1 MKNWEALREWM
12 AGKTVR
18 YAGKDWASTWQ
29 LGPGTRPSV
38 VGRCLIEHPDG
49 WEVYVEPCTFLDAVK
64 RADNNRGDWWQRR
77 GRSIQIR
84 INSNGPSIC
93 FLECR
98 TRCGNISDLVFA
110 DYLATDWEAVEK
122 GDVPSNGRELYAEPC
137 NFLDAVKQAKGT
149 RGQWWRRRSRGIL
162 FSVTEEGTL
171 RLGTTADLFLRFIA
185 DDYLASDW
193 EPVPTGE

>member
-29 LGPGTRPSV
+29 LGPGTSPSV

-64 RADNNRGDWWQRR
+64 
-77 GRSIQIR
+77 
-84 INSNGPSIC
+84 
-93 FLECR
+93 
-98 TRCGNISDLVFA
+98 
-110 DYLATDWEAVEK
+110 
-122 GDVPSNGRELYAEPC
+122 
-137 NFLDAVKQAKGT
+137 QAKGT
-149 RGQWWRRRSRGIL
+149 RGQWLRRRSRGIL

-171 RLGTTADLFLRFIA
+171 RLGTTAELFLCLIA